1 MIVKVY
7 LPHIFRCLN
16 LDSKSPQKYQRNKRY
31 NKFST
36 ELKAPPHITFWLILL
51 PQKLGV
57 FKRKANEERGS
68 WHPGGDRSVSGLLEG
83 SGDST
88 CPGDPKWCCCSE
100 KKIRQE
106 ATVIC
111 LWFWDV
117 GWFFG
122 PKGYTHPSR
131 NGYVGSGSGWS
142 WGGDWK
148 WVKFLSHSYTCHFVG
163 CMMPN
168 LPILFQDDSKYR
180 EICTSFVNQ
189 GVLHWI
195 SL

>member
-142 WGGDWK
+142 WGGG
-148 WVKFLSHSYTCHFVG
+148 LEVG
-163 CMMPN
+163 Q
-168 LPILFQDDSKYR
+168 IL
-180 EICTSFVNQ
+180 EP
-189 GVLHWI
+189 
-195 SL
+195 